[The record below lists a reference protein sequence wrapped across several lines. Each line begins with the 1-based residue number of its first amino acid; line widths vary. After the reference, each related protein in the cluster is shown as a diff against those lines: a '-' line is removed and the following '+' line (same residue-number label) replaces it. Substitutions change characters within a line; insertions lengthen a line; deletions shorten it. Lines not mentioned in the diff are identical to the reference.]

1 MIEAFRTAYP
11 DFVRYEKG
19 VPLRVRVTAYYGI
32 PASTPQK
39 QRALML
45 DNVIKPTKK
54 PDFDNIDKIICDSLN
69 GIAWYDDSQI
79 TNGGCTKRYSEDP
92 RVEVVITE
100 DK

>member
-1 MIEAFRTAYP
+1 MVEAFRAAYP

-39 QRALML
+39 QRALMP